1 MLFVGDWA
9 PGHKPVDSFVQSD
22 LTVINLEGPIFKPQ
36 NSDINEWEV
45 QKAGPLLSNSNLP
58 NFSVSTIFNL
68 ANNHFM
74 DYGNTVCDENIR
86 LINLSGN
93 KYMGYG
99 SNLAEARK
107 PLVIDYQDVKIGL
120 LSATENLFGTA
131 GFQTPGLS
139 TLGSWIY
146 SMLAELNSRVDFTV
160 VNVHGGF
167 EDSPW
172 PTPDTLERYR
182 SFIDAGANL
191 VIGHHPHVIQGYES
205 YRSGFIAYGLGNF
218 VIDPFAWKDYKYATE
233 SIGIELNFIQEKPQI
248 RVRFFETSEQGNRIV
263 IKEKI
268 KDTTLDQYITACLAP
283 INDPELL
290 SEIWLHISLAKG
302 KEYGL
307 QYLSSHFEGR
317 FQYSLRGKI
326 YDYFKGIRSYS
337 DGRSEKMRKMNLTRH
352 MISGE
357 SNKELIL
364 NNLIWEPKHNVDK
377 CRQAHELISELG
389 ILQNSA

>member
-9 PGHKPVDSFVQSD
+9 PGHKSVEALIPSD
-22 LTVINLEGPIFKPQ
+22 LTVINLEGPIYQPQ
-36 NSDINEWEV
+36 NSDINEWGV

-58 NFSVSTIFNL
+58 NFSASKIYNL

-74 DYGNTVCDENIR
+74 DYGSAVCDENIS
-86 LINLSGN
+86 LIELRGD

-99 SNLAEARK
+99 SNLCEARK
-107 PLVIDYQDVKIGL
+107 PLIIDYQGVKIGL
-120 LSATENLFGTA
+120 FSATENLFGTA

-139 TLGSWIY
+139 TLGPWIY
-146 SMLAELNSRVDFTV
+146 SMLAELNSEVDFTV
-160 VNVHGGF
+160 INVHGGF

-172 PTPDTLERYR
+172 PTPDTLDRYR

-191 VIGHHPHVIQGYES
+191 VIGHHPHVIQGYED
-205 YRSGFIAYGLGNF
+205 YNSGFIAYGLGNF

-233 SIGIELNFIQEKPQI
+233 SIGIDLNFTQGKPQL
-248 RVRFFETSEQGNRIV
+248 RVRFFETSAQGNRIV
-263 IKEKI
+263 VKEKI
-268 KDTTLDQYITACLAP
+268 KGSSLDQYMTACLLP
-283 INDPELL
+283 INDRELL

-307 QYLSSHFEGR
+307 RYLNSYFERR
-317 FQYSLRGKI
+317 FQYSFRGKI
-326 YDYFKGIRSYS
+326 HNYFKGIRSS
-337 DGRSEKMRKMNLTRH
+337 PDSQSEKMRKMNLTRH

-364 NNLIWEPKHNVDK
+364 NNLIWDPKHNVNK
-377 CRQAHELISELG
+377 CQQAHALISELG